1 MMKCVLGN
9 YFDMSAEKNQ
19 EDERMKNVWI
29 ELKANLKE
37 IEKPRNVLLLGDY
50 GTGKSSFINTVITAL
65 TGKYNY
71 YADIGYGNMH
81 NTTRLHK

>member
-81 NTTRLHK
+81 NTTRFHK

>member
-1 MMKCVLGN
+1 MVKCVLGN